1 MQAGRRGL
9 LWSLTMRTTRRTAGF
24 YAFYWAG
31 VIMAFACVAVV
42 LAGNTQAV
50 YRFEHARFPLLWA
63 FAGVTVIAFL
73 AAELCIVAAARND
86 KPGDGSSQVPQ
97 APPPAPAARTRR
109 GPSSGGPAWQ
119 EESRRAEAGK
129 SGVPA

>member
-1 MQAGRRGL
+1 
-9 LWSLTMRTTRRTAGF
+9 MRTTRRTAAF
-24 YAFYWAG
+24 HAFYWAG
-31 VIMAFACVAVV
+31 VVMAFACIAVV
-42 LAGNTQAV
+42 LVGNTQTV

-73 AAELCIVAAARND
+73 AAELCIVFAGND

-97 APPPAPAARTRR
+97 APAPAARTGR
-109 GPSSGGPAWQ
+109 GRSSGENGRQ

>member
-1 MQAGRRGL
+1 
-9 LWSLTMRTTRRTAGF
+9 MRTTRRTAGF

-73 AAELCIVAAARND
+73 AAELCVVAARNE
-86 KPGDGSSQVPQ
+86 KPGDASSQDPQ
-97 APPPAPAARTRR
+97 AAPPALAARTRR
-109 GPSSGGPAWQ
+109 GPSSGGPGWQ
-119 EESRRAEAGK
+119 EEGRRADVGK

>member
-1 MQAGRRGL
+1 VM
-9 LWSLTMRTTRRTAGF
+9 
-24 YAFYWAG
+24 
-31 VIMAFACVAVV
+31 MAFACIAVV
-42 LAGNTQAV
+42 LVGNTQTV
-50 YRFEHARFPLLWA
+50 YRFEHTRFSLLWA

-73 AAELCIVAAARND
+73 AAELCIVFSGND

-109 GPSSGGPAWQ
+109 GPSSGETVWQ
-119 EESRRAEAGK
+119 EESTRATGK